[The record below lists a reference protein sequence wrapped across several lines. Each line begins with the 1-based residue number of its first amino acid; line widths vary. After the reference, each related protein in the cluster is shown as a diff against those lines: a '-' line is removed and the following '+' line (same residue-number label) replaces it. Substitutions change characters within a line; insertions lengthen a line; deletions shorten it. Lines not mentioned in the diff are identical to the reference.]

1 MGPTFTTSMLAEP
14 RETSHLYRV
23 RTQAHGASSEIETL
37 KRAQRCPIAVNFREL
52 ASSDRRHGC
61 PTARE
66 VLSGPSGVDARSMSL
81 VLMHAATTEPALRAV
96 GRPDQS
102 KPELERFA
110 VGYVAIPKAVIDAE
124 FDTHQSDDEL
134 A

>member
-1 MGPTFTTSMLAEP
+1 MNWHPQMDDTDALP
-14 RETSHLYRV
+14 RAKS
-23 RTQAHGASSEIETL
+23 
-37 KRAQRCPIAVNFREL
+37 CPSL
-52 ASSDRRHGC
+52 
-61 PTARE
+61 
-66 VLSGPSGVDARSMSL
+66 SGVDARPMSL

-102 KPELERFA
+102 KTELERFA

>member
-1 MGPTFTTSMLAEP
+1 MGPTFTTAVLAEP
-14 RETSHLYRV
+14 KETSHLYRV
-23 RTQAHGASSEIETL
+23 RIETL
-37 KRAQRCPIAVNFREL
+37 KCARRCPKAAIFRER

-66 VLSGPSGVDARSMSL
+66 VLSERSGVDARPMSL
-81 VLMHAATTEPALRAV
+81 VLMVAATTEPALRTV

-124 FDTHQSDDEL
+124 FDTRQSDDEL

>member
-1 MGPTFTTSMLAEP
+1 
-14 RETSHLYRV
+14 
-23 RTQAHGASSEIETL
+23 
-37 KRAQRCPIAVNFREL
+37 
-52 ASSDRRHGC
+52 
-61 PTARE
+61 
-66 VLSGPSGVDARSMSL
+66 
-81 VLMHAATTEPALRAV
+81 LRAV
-96 GRPDQS
+96 ARPDQS

>member
-1 MGPTFTTSMLAEP
+1 MNWHPQIDDTDA
-14 RETSHLYRV
+14 
-23 RTQAHGASSEIETL
+23 
-37 KRAQRCPIAVNFREL
+37 
-52 ASSDRRHGC
+52 

-66 VLSGPSGVDARSMSL
+66 VLSEPSGVDARPLSL
-81 VLMHAATTEPALRAV
+81 VLMARGYNRTCAAR
-96 GRPDQS
+96 GRPARPIQ
-102 KPELERFA
+102 PELERFA

>member
-1 MGPTFTTSMLAEP
+1 
-14 RETSHLYRV
+14 
-23 RTQAHGASSEIETL
+23 
-37 KRAQRCPIAVNFREL
+37 
-52 ASSDRRHGC
+52 
-61 PTARE
+61 
-66 VLSGPSGVDARSMSL
+66 MSL

-110 VGYVAIPKAVIDAE
+110 VSYVAIPKAVIDAE

>member
-1 MGPTFTTSMLAEP
+1 MGPTFTTSVLAE
-14 RETSHLYRV
+14 R
-23 RTQAHGASSEIETL
+23 
-37 KRAQRCPIAVNFREL
+37 
-52 ASSDRRHGC
+52 
-61 PTARE
+61 
-66 VLSGPSGVDARSMSL
+66 SL
-81 VLMHAATTEPALRAV
+81 VLMVAATTEPALRTV

-124 FDTHQSDDEL
+124 FDTRQSDDEL